1 MNRPHLEVADIIR
14 AQGERFLASNRSW
27 IHWAHQKV
35 LRAIAHCRTAVL
47 GGHRHQCPSCGH
59 CAVVFHSCRN
69 RHCPKCQVAARHRWL
84 TARQKELLAVGYFH
98 VVFTL
103 PHPLS
108 PLLLQNKK
116 LLYDLLFRASAETL
130 LEIALDP
137 KHLGAE
143 IGFLSVLHTWGQNLR
158 HHPHIHCVIP
168 AGGLAPDHRRWIH
181 PRYHFF
187 LPHHV
192 LSRVF
197 RGKFVADLKRSH
209 PQLTLSGALQPLRQ
223 DQAFAS
229 FLRTLF
235 RQNWV
240 VYLKPPFGGPQ
251 HVLRYLAGYTHRVA
265 ISNHRL
271 VAFDNDQVTFRYKDY
286 AHGNKKRIMT
296 LPSQE
301 FLRRFLLHV
310 LPRGFVRIRFYGF
323 LANRRRAHLLPLC
336 QQLLSHHSQ
345 PDPSFGTLSPAA
357 PITGLRCPHCATVM
371 LIVQTFSASTFV
383 PTVPRSTPLD
393 SS

>member
-1 MNRPHLEVADIIR
+1 MKRPHLEVADIVR
-14 AQGERFLASNRSW
+14 AQGESFIANNGSW
-27 IHWAHQKV
+27 IHWAHQRV

-47 GGHRHQCPSCGH
+47 GGHLHQCPNCGH
-59 CAVVFHSCRN
+59 RATVFHSCRN
-69 RHCPKCQVAARHRWL
+69 RHCPKCQVAARRRWL
-84 TARQKELLAVGYFH
+84 ADRETELLPVGYFH

-103 PHPLS
+103 PHQLS

-116 LLYDLLFRASAETL
+116 LLYGLLFRASAETL
-130 LEIALDP
+130 LAIALDP

-168 AGGLAPDHRRWIH
+168 SGGLSPDHRRWIH
-181 PRYHFF
+181 PRYHFL
-187 LPHHV
+187 LPQRV

-197 RGKFVADLKRSH
+197 RGKFIDGLKRSH
-209 PQLTLSGALQPLRQ
+209 SQLTLSGALQSLRQ
-223 DQAFAS
+223 HQAFTS

-235 RQNWV
+235 RQDWL

-251 HVLRYLAGYTHRVA
+251 HVLRYLAGYTHSVA

-271 VAFDNDQVTFRYKDY
+271 VAFDQHQLTFRYKDY
-286 AHGNKKRIMT
+286 AHGNKKRLMT
-296 LPSQE
+296 LTAQE

-323 LANRRRAHLLPLC
+323 LANRRRANLLPLC
-336 QQLLSHHSQ
+336 QQLLLHDSK
-345 PDPSFGTLSPAA
+345 PAA
-357 PITGLRCPHCATVM
+357 TPKAESSSVVLPKLRCPHCATHM
-371 LIVQTFSASTFV
+371 LIIETFSAAPFL
-383 PTVPRSTPLD
+383 STPLRSLHFD

>member
-1 MNRPHLEVADIIR
+1 M
-14 AQGERFLASNRSW
+14 
-27 IHWAHQKV
+27 
-35 LRAIAHCRTAVL
+35 
-47 GGHRHQCPSCGH
+47 
-59 CAVVFHSCRN
+59 
-69 RHCPKCQVAARHRWL
+69 
-84 TARQKELLAVGYFH
+84 
-98 VVFTL
+98 
-103 PHPLS
+103 
-108 PLLLQNKK
+108 LQNKK
-116 LLYDLLFRASAETL
+116 LLYHLLFRASAETL

-158 HHPHIHCVIP
+158 LHPHVHCVIP
-168 AGGLAPDHRRWIH
+168 AGGLSPDHLRWIH
-181 PRYHFF
+181 PRYHFL
-187 LPHHV
+187 LPRHV

-197 RGKFVADLKRSH
+197 RGKFVEALESSH
-209 PQLTLSGALQPLRQ
+209 SQLTLSGALLPLRQ
-223 DQAFAS
+223 PQAFAS

-271 VAFDNDQVTFRYKDY
+271 VAFEHDKVTFRYKDY
-286 AHGNKKRIMT
+286 AHGNKKRLMT
-296 LPSQE
+296 LSSQE

-323 LANRRRAHLLPLC
+323 LANRRRANLLPLC
-336 QQLLSHHSQ
+336 QQLLLHH
-345 PDPSFGTLSPAA
+345 PNPGPSSAA
-357 PITGLRCPHCATVM
+357 ESTAVPMAGFRCPHCTTLM
-371 LIVQTFSASTFV
+371 RIVETFSASTFALT
-383 PTVPRSTPLD
+383 PPRSTPLD

>member
-1 MNRPHLEVADIIR
+1 M
-14 AQGERFLASNRSW
+14 
-27 IHWAHQKV
+27 
-35 LRAIAHCRTAVL
+35 
-47 GGHRHQCPSCGH
+47 
-59 CAVVFHSCRN
+59 
-69 RHCPKCQVAARHRWL
+69 
-84 TARQKELLAVGYFH
+84 
-98 VVFTL
+98 
-103 PHPLS
+103 
-108 PLLLQNKK
+108 LQNKK

-181 PRYHFF
+181 PRHHFL
-187 LPHHV
+187 LPRHV
-192 LSRVF
+192 LRRVF
-197 RGKFVADLKRSH
+197 RGKFVDALKRSH
-209 PQLTLSGALQPLRQ
+209 RQLTLSGALHPLRQ
-223 DQAFAS
+223 EQAFAS

-235 RQNWV
+235 RQDWV

-271 VAFDNDQVTFRYKDY
+271 VAFDHDQVTFRYKDY
-286 AHGNKKRIMT
+286 AHGNKKRLMT
-296 LPSQE
+296 LTSQE

-323 LANRRRAHLLPLC
+323 LANRRRANLLPLC
-336 QQLLSHHSQ
+336 QQLLLHH
-345 PDPSFGTLSPAA
+345 PHTGPSPAPDSTNSTA
-357 PITGLRCPHCATVM
+357 TPITGFRCPHCATVM
-371 LIVQTFSASTFV
+371 RVVETFSASTFT
-383 PTVPRSTPLD
+383 PTPRSTVHD